1 MTTTPTLR
9 LLGSGSKD
17 GGCPAL
23 YALDEDQLVVQDIA
37 ARAGTTVL
45 VPHALLDWAEPST
58 TLTVETTD
66 TPGLVLVA
74 GTPVTDAI
82 RARLTLDDETAVEV
96 PRCG

>member
-1 MTTTPTLR
+1 M
-9 LLGSGSKD
+9 
-17 GGCPAL
+17 